1 MNGNTEKDAY
11 DLDDKKHGATIHI
24 ENKDKYVKHDAET
37 EQAEDYEYPEALV
50 NMPQAPSV
58 EVLRD
63 ALEEQRQGAG
73 YTLLQ
78 QCRRE
83 WRLLLASSPYVVA
96 K

>member
-11 DLDDKKHGATIHI
+11 DLDEKTHGATFHI
-24 ENKDKYVKHDAET
+24 ENKDGTHGAET
-37 EQAEDYEYPEALV
+37 GQGKGFEYPEALA
-50 NMPQAPSV
+50 NMPEAPSA

-78 QCRRE
+78 QCRKE
-83 WRLLLASSPYVVA
+83 WRLIVASSPYVVA

>member
-1 MNGNTEKDAY
+1 MNGNNEKDAY
-11 DLDDKKHGATIHI
+11 DLDEKTHGATFHI
-24 ENKDKYVKHDAET
+24 EHKDKYGTHGAET
-37 EQAEDYEYPEALV
+37 EQAEDYEYPEALA
-50 NMPQAPSV
+50 NMPEAPSA

-63 ALEEQRQGAG
+63 ALKEQRQGAG

-83 WRLLLASSPYVVA
+83 WRLLLAASPYVVA

>member
-11 DLDDKKHGATIHI
+11 DLDEKTHDSTFHI
-24 ENKDKYVKHDAET
+24 EHKDEYGTHSAET
-37 EQAEDYEYPEALV
+37 GQAEEYLEALANMPEA
-50 NMPQAPSV
+50 PSA

-63 ALEEQRQGAG
+63 ALKEQRQGAG

-83 WRLLLASSPYVVA
+83 WRLLLAASPYVVA